1 MATETASLRYLG
13 LETWPPIEAVEA
25 MWEAQLSAVAA
36 VREAVPAI
44 CAAALAGAERLGSG
58 GRLVYAGAGAS
69 GRIAVQDGA
78 ELAPT
83 FGWPVER
90 VVYALAGG
98 EAAMLRSVE
107 GAEDDRAAAR
117 RFIEAHRVDECDVT
131 IAVAASGSTPFTVEA
146 LRVCRARGALAIA
159 VANNAQASLFEE
171 ADHRILVSSGS
182 EAIAGSTRMK
192 AGTAQKV
199 VLSLLSTTMMMRL
212 GGVYQGMMV
221 GMRPV
226 NAKLRTRAVR
236 MVMRIAGCSEDL
248 ARSALE
254 ESGYDVKTASLCA
267 LGASV
272 EGAREVLA
280 QSGGD
285 LREALARGRSAE
297 R

>member
-1 MATETASLRYLG
+1 MATENVSDRYLG
-13 LETWPPIEAVEA
+13 LETWPTIEAVEA

-36 VREAVPAI
+36 VREAVPFI
-44 CAAALAGAERLGSG
+44 CAAALAAAERLGSG
-58 GRLVYAGAGAS
+58 GRLVYAGAGTS

-83 FGWPVER
+83 FGWPGER
-90 VVYALAGG
+90 VVFVMAGG
-98 EAAMLRSVE
+98 EAAMLKSVE
-107 GAEDDRAAAR
+107 GAEDDILAARAA
-117 RFIEAHRVDECDVT
+117 IEAHRVGERDVM

-146 LRVCRARGALAIA
+146 LRACRKRGALTIA
-159 VANNAQASLFEE
+159 VANNARAVLFEE
-171 ADHRILVSSGS
+171 ADHRILIASGS

-199 VLSLLSTTMMMRL
+199 VLSLLSTTIMMRL
-212 GGVYQGMMV
+212 GGVYEGMMV
-221 GMRPV
+221 GMRAA

-236 MVMRIAGCSEDL
+236 MVMRITGCSEDA

-254 ESGYDVKTASLCA
+254 QSGYDVKIAALCA

-272 EGAREVLA
+272 EAAGEVLA
-280 QSGGD
+280 QSQGH
-285 LREALARGRSAE
+285 LREALARVRSAE

>member
-1 MATETASLRYLG
+1 MATENISVRYLG
-13 LETWPPIEAVEA
+13 LETWPTIEAVEA

-36 VREAVPAI
+36 VREAAPAI
-44 CAAALAGAERLGSG
+44 CAAALAGAERLGAG
-58 GRLVYAGAGAS
+58 GRLVYAGAGTS

-83 FGWPVER
+83 FGWPGER
-90 VVYALAGG
+90 VVFIMAGG
-98 EAAMLRSVE
+98 EAAMLKSVE
-107 GAEDDRAAAR
+107 GAEDDRPAAR
-117 RFIEAHRVDECDVT
+117 SAVEAHGVCERDVM

-146 LRVCRARGALAIA
+146 LRAARARGALAIA
-159 VANNAQASLFEE
+159 VANNARAIIFDE
-171 ADHRILVSSGS
+171 ADHRILIASGS
-182 EAIAGSTRMK
+182 EALAGSTRMK

-199 VLSLLSTTMMMRL
+199 VLSLLSTTIMMRL
-212 GGVYQGMMV
+212 GGVYEGMMV
-221 GMRPV
+221 GMRAA

-236 MVMRIAGCSEDL
+236 MVMRITGCSEET

-254 ESGYDVKTASLCA
+254 QSGYDVKTAALCA

-280 QSGGD
+280 QSQGD
-285 LREALARGRSAE
+285 LREALARVRSAD

>member
-1 MATETASLRYLG
+1 MATETVSVRYLG
-13 LETWPPIEAVEA
+13 LETWPTLEAVEA

-58 GRLVYAGAGAS
+58 GRLVYAGAGTS

-83 FGWPVER
+83 FGWPGER
-90 VVYALAGG
+90 VVFVMAGG
-98 EAAMLRSVE
+98 EAAMLKSVE

-117 RFIEAHRVDECDVT
+117 SAIDAHGVCERDVM

-146 LRVCRARGALAIA
+146 LSAARRRGALAIA
-159 VANNAQASLFEE
+159 VANNARAIIFEE
-171 ADHRILVSSGS
+171 ADHRILIASGS
-182 EAIAGSTRMK
+182 EALAGSTRMK

-199 VLSLLSTTMMMRL
+199 VLSLLSTTIMMRL
-212 GGVYQGMMV
+212 GGVYEGMMV
-221 GMRPV
+221 GMRAA

-236 MVMRIAGCSEDL
+236 MVMRITGCTEE
-248 ARSALE
+248 AAISALE
-254 ESGYDVKTASLCA
+254 QSRYDVKTASLCA

-280 QSGGD
+280 QSQGD
-285 LREALARGRSAE
+285 LREALARVRSAD